1 MQVSQGDFVWSDG
14 KITRAEYK
22 MLSKRWRGKALGYL
36 PHPKWKRSI
45 FSGPLQQLG
54 DWTINTPLRVELADL
69 EMIADLI
76 KQKDLALDY
85 LGMKEFITELTLWIL
100 ARDKKCL

>member
-1 MQVSQGDFVWSDG
+1 M
-14 KITRAEYK
+14 
-22 MLSKRWRGKALGYL
+22 
-36 PHPKWKRSI
+36 
-45 FSGPLQQLG
+45 
-54 DWTINTPLRVELADL
+54 RVELTDL

-76 KQKDLALDY
+76 KQNDSALKY